1 MNIKIFLVRINIC
14 SAIFAIL
21 FLLAHLEGIQIMG
34 KNFMK
39 TLSEVGKVKII
50 LLIGLVFILFIAIGL
65 NMYINSRDVSA
76 LNNPLP
82 EPTIIYDKNG
92 EIASKVPGPKIEGVS
107 YEKIPPHVINALVA
121 IEDRRF
127 YKHPGVDYIGI
138 FRALFR
144 NLKAGDIVE
153 GGSTITQQLTKNVF
167 LTHEQTLKRKI
178 DEFFLAQKIERT
190 FSKEKIIEMY
200 LNQIYFGEGAWGIKN
215 ASRTYFGK
223 EVNELTV
230 SEGAILAGIIKA
242 PSTMNPLINEEKSL
256 SRRDLVLAAMEEQG
270 YLTSNQVKE
279 AKAQEI
285 VFKGRQLDPYEGKYP
300 YYVDYIIE
308 EAIEKYGLT
317 QNEVMSGGLE
327 IYTELDP
334 HMQESVENVY
344 KNDSLFPASPEDQL
358 LQSGA
363 ILVDPKTGG
372 INALVGGR
380 GEHVFRGFNHATQ
393 LKRQPGSTIKPL
405 SVYTPALERGYSIY
419 DVLPDK
425 PMSFNGYQPSNVSGR
440 FKGSVTIYDAVRN
453 SDNVPAVWL
462 LNEIGLKS
470 GIDAVNEFGLPITEN
485 DHNLSLALGGLDKGV
500 APIHMA
506 EAYTTFPNEGKK
518 TKAHAISKIID
529 TNGEVIAEWNEEP
542 VQITT
547 PEVAK
552 RMTFLLKGA
561 VENGSGRNAKIE
573 GREVAGKTGST
584 QVAIDG
590 INGAKDIWMV
600 GYTPELVGA
609 VWLGYDKTDE
619 NHYLTT
625 TSSTAATIFKEM
637 MQQSLS
643 NTPPTSFNLPTYQ
656 APVKKKE
663 NEWKAEDK
671 KKETG
676 KDKDKWKEEQKKK
689 KEEEKKRK
697 KEEKKRDKDVDD

>member
-1 MNIKIFLVRINIC
+1 
-14 SAIFAIL
+14 
-21 FLLAHLEGIQIMG
+21 MG
-34 KNFMK
+34 KNFK
-39 TLSEVGKVKII
+39 KSFAVVGRGKVI
-50 LLIGLVFILFIAIGL
+50 LLIGLLFILFVAIGL

-92 EIASKVPGPKIEGVS
+92 EIAGKVPGPKIEGIS
-107 YEKIPPHVINALVA
+107 YEKIPSHVIDAVIA
-121 IEDRRF
+121 TEDRRF

-144 NLKAGDIVE
+144 NVKAGEVVE

-178 DEFFLAQKIERT
+178 EEFFLAQKIERT
-190 FSKEKIIEMY
+190 FSKEKIMEMY

-215 ASRTYFGK
+215 AARTYFGK
-223 EVNELTV
+223 EVNDLTV
-230 SEGAILAGIIKA
+230 SESAILAGLIKS
-242 PSTMNPLINEEKSL
+242 PSRMNPLIDQEKSFN
-256 SRRDLVLAAMEEQG
+256 RRDLVLGLMEEQG
-270 YLTSNQVKE
+270 YLTSNQVEE
-279 AKAQEI
+279 AKAQEME
-285 VFKGRQLDPYEGKYP
+285 FKGRQLDPYGGKFP

-344 KNDSLFPASPEDQL
+344 KNDTLFPASTEDQL

-372 INALVGGR
+372 ISALVGGR

-393 LKRQPGSTIKPL
+393 LRRQPGSTIKPL
-405 SVYTPALERGYSIY
+405 AVYTPALEKGYSIY

-425 PMSFNGYQPSNVSGR
+425 PMSWDGYEPSNVSGR
-440 FKGSVTIYDAVRN
+440 FKGSVTIYDAVRD

-462 LNEIGLKS
+462 LNEIGLKT
-470 GIDAVNEFGLPITEN
+470 GIDSVKRFGLPITEN
-485 DHNLSLALGGLDKGV
+485 DHNLPLALGGLHTGV

-506 EAYTTFPNEGKK
+506 EAFTTFPNEGKK
-518 TKAHAISKIID
+518 TKAHAISKIVGA
-529 TNGEVIAEWNEEP
+529 NGEIIAEWKEEP

-547 PEVAK
+547 PEVAQ
-552 RMTFLLKGA
+552 RMTFMLKGV
-561 VENGSGRNAKIE
+561 VENGTGRHARIE

-584 QVAIDG
+584 QVTIEG
-590 INGAKDIWMV
+590 IKGSKDIWMV

-609 VWLGYDKTDE
+609 VWLGYDKTDAS
-619 NHYLTT
+619 HYVTNS
-625 TSSTAATIFKEM
+625 SSTAATIFKEM
-637 MQQSLS
+637 VQQSLS
-643 NTPPTSFNLPTYQ
+643 NVPPSSFNLPAFQ
-656 APVKKKE
+656 PPIKQKE
-663 NEWKAEDK
+663 NEWKENNGQ
-671 KKETG
+671 EQN
-676 KDKDKWKEEQKKK
+676 KDKWKEEKKK
-689 KEEEKKRK
+689 QKEEEKRRK
-697 KEEKKRDKDVDD
+697 KEEKKKHKNDD

>member
-1 MNIKIFLVRINIC
+1 
-14 SAIFAIL
+14 
-21 FLLAHLEGIQIMG
+21 MG
-34 KNFMK
+34 KNFIK
-39 TLSEVGKVKII
+39 TLSEVGRVKII
-50 LLIGLVFILFIAIGL
+50 LLIGLLFILFVAIGL

-107 YEKIPPHVINALVA
+107 FENIPPHVIQAVIA

-144 NLKAGDIVE
+144 NVKAGEIVE

-167 LTHEQTLKRKI
+167 LTHEQTLERKI
-178 DEFFLAQKIERT
+178 EEFFLAQKIERT

-215 ASRTYFGK
+215 AARTYFGK
-223 EVNELTV
+223 EVKDLTV
-230 SEGAILAGIIKA
+230 SEAAILAGLIKS
-242 PSTMNPLINEEKSL
+242 PSRMNPLIDQEKSMN
-256 SRRDLVLAAMEEQG
+256 RRDLVLAMMEEQG

-279 AKAQEI
+279 AKAQEM

-300 YYVDYIIE
+300 YYVDHIIE

-327 IYTELDP
+327 IYTELDT
-334 HMQESVENVY
+334 HMQESVENIF
-344 KNDSLFPASPEDQL
+344 KNDSLFPVSPEDQL

-372 INALVGGR
+372 ISALVGGR

-393 LKRQPGSTIKPL
+393 LRRQPGSTIKPL
-405 SVYTPALERGYSIY
+405 AVYTPALELGYSIY

-425 PMSFNGYQPSNVSGR
+425 PMSFNGYQPLNVSGG
-440 FKGSVTIYDAVRN
+440 FKGSVTMYDAVRD

-462 LNEIGLKS
+462 LNKIGLKT
-470 GIDAVNEFGLPITEN
+470 GIDSVKEFGLPITEN
-485 DHNLSLALGGLDKGV
+485 DHNLSIALGGLDKGV

-506 EAYTTFPNEGKK
+506 EAFTTFPNEGKK
-518 TKAHAISKIID
+518 TKAHAISKIVD
-529 TNGEVIAEWNEEP
+529 ANGEIIAEWKEEP

-552 RMTFLLKGA
+552 RMTFMLKGV
-561 VENGSGRNAKIE
+561 VENGSGRHAKIE

-584 QVAIDG
+584 QLPFDG
-590 INGAKDIWMV
+590 VEGVKDIWMV

-609 VWLGYDKTDE
+609 VWLGYDKTDK
-619 NHYLTT
+619 NHYLTN
-625 TSSTAATIFKEM
+625 SSATAAAIFREM
-637 MQQSLS
+637 IQQSLR
-643 NTPPTSFNLPTYQ
+643 NVPPSSFNLQ
-656 APVKKKE
+656 AFPPPVKKQE
-663 NEWKAEDK
+663 TEWKKNNGQEEKKDQWKETK
-671 KKETG
+671 KK
-676 KDKDKWKEEQKKK
+676 Q

-697 KEEKKRDKDVDD
+697 KEEKERKKEDKKKDKEDD

>member
-1 MNIKIFLVRINIC
+1 
-14 SAIFAIL
+14 
-21 FLLAHLEGIQIMG
+21 MG
-34 KNFMK
+34 KNFKK
-39 TLSEVGKVKII
+39 TLSGVGRLKII
-50 LLIGLVFILFIAIGL
+50 LLVGLLFILFVAIGL

-92 EIASKVPGPKIEGVS
+92 EIASKVPGPMIEGIS
-107 YEKIPPHVINALVA
+107 YEKIPPHVINAVIA
-121 IEDRRF
+121 TEDRRF

-167 LTHEQTLKRKI
+167 LTHDQTLKRKI
-178 DEFFLAQKIERT
+178 EEFFLSQKIERT
-190 FSKEKIIEMY
+190 FSKEKIMEMY

-223 EVNELTV
+223 EVYDLTV
-230 SEGAILAGIIKA
+230 SESAILAGLIKS
-242 PSTMNPLINEEKSL
+242 PSRMNPLIDQEKSFN
-256 SRRDLVLAAMEEQG
+256 RRDLVLGLMEEQG
-270 YLTSNQVKE
+270 YLSSTQVKE
-279 AKAQEI
+279 AKAQEM
-285 VFKGRQLDPYEGKYP
+285 VFKGRQLDPYQGKYP

-334 HMQESVENVY
+334 HMQESVENIY
-344 KNDSLFPASPEDQL
+344 KDDSLFPASTEDQL
-358 LQSGA
+358 LQSGG

-372 INALVGGR
+372 ISALVGGR

-393 LKRQPGSTIKPL
+393 LRRQPGSTIKPL
-405 SVYTPALERGYSIY
+405 AVYTPALEQGYSIY

-425 PMSFNGYQPSNVSGR
+425 PMSFNGYQPQNFSGR
-440 FKGSVTIYDAVRN
+440 FKGSVTIYDAVRD

-462 LNEIGLKS
+462 LNKIGLKT
-470 GIDAVNEFGLPITEN
+470 GIDSVKEFGLPITEK
-485 DHNLSLALGGLDKGV
+485 DYNLPLALGGLDSGV

-506 EAYTTFPNEGKK
+506 EAFTTFPNEGKK
-518 TKAHAISKIID
+518 TKAHAISKIVD
-529 TNGEVIAEWNEEP
+529 ANGDVITEWKEEP

-547 PEVAK
+547 PEVAQ
-552 RMTFLLKGA
+552 RMTFMLKGV
-561 VENGSGRNAKIE
+561 VENGTGRHAQIE

-584 QVAIDG
+584 QLG
-590 INGAKDIWMV
+590 IKGVNGTRDIWMV

-609 VWLGYDKTDE
+609 VWLGYDKTDA

-625 TSSTAATIFKEM
+625 SSSTAATIFKEM
-637 MQQSLS
+637 VQQSLS
-643 NTPPTSFNLPTYQ
+643 NVPPSSFNLPAYQ
-656 APVKKKE
+656 TPVKKKE
-663 NEWKAEDK
+663 NEWKENNGQEKNDNWKDEK
-671 KKETG
+671 KK
-676 KDKDKWKEEQKKK
+676 Q

-697 KEEKKRDKDVDD
+697 EEEKKQKKEEKKKHKNDD

>member
-1 MNIKIFLVRINIC
+1 
-14 SAIFAIL
+14 
-21 FLLAHLEGIQIMG
+21 MG
-34 KNFMK
+34 KNFIK
-39 TLSEVGKVKII
+39 TLSGVGRVKII
-50 LLIGLVFILFIAIGL
+50 LLVGLLFILFVAIGL

-92 EIASKVPGPKIEGVS
+92 EIASKVPGPKIEGVG
-107 YEKIPPHVINALVA
+107 YEKIPPHVIQAVIA

-144 NLKAGDIVE
+144 NLKAGEIVE

-178 DEFFLAQKIERT
+178 EEFFLAQKIERT

-215 ASRTYFGK
+215 AARTYFGK
-223 EVNELTV
+223 EVNDLTV
-230 SEGAILAGIIKA
+230 SEGAILAGLIKS
-242 PSTMNPLINEEKSL
+242 PSRMNPLIDQEKSL
-256 SRRDLVLAAMEEQG
+256 NRRNLVLAMMEEEG

-279 AKAQEI
+279 AKAQEM

-300 YYVDYIIE
+300 YYVDHIIE

-334 HMQESVENVY
+334 HMQESVENIY

-372 INALVGGR
+372 ISALVGGR

-393 LKRQPGSTIKPL
+393 LRRQPGSTIKPL
-405 SVYTPALERGYSIY
+405 AVYTPALEHGYSIY

-425 PMSFNGYQPSNVSGR
+425 PMSFNGYQPSNVSGK
-440 FKGSVTIYDAVRN
+440 FKGSVTIYDAVRD

-462 LNEIGLKS
+462 LNKIGLKT
-470 GIDAVNEFGLPITEN
+470 GIESVKEFGLPITEN
-485 DHNLSLALGGLDKGV
+485 DQNLSIALGGLDKGV

-506 EAYTTFPNEGKK
+506 EAFTTFPNEGKK
-518 TKAHAISKIID
+518 TKAHAISKIVD
-529 TNGEVIAEWNEEP
+529 TSGEIIAEWKEEP

-547 PEVAK
+547 SEVSK
-552 RMTFLLKGA
+552 RMTFMLKGV
-561 VENGSGRNAKIE
+561 VENGSGSHAKIE

-584 QVAIDG
+584 QVPIDG

-619 NHYLTT
+619 SHYLTN
-625 TSSTAATIFKEM
+625 TSSTAATIFREM
-637 MQQSLS
+637 FQQSLS
-643 NTPPTSFNLPTYQ
+643 NVPPSSFNLPAYQ
-656 APVKKKE
+656 PPIKKKE
-663 NEWKAEDK
+663 NEWKESEGQEK
-671 KKETG
+671 N
-676 KDKDKWKEEQKKK
+676 KDKWKDEKKNQ

-697 KEEKKRDKDVDD
+697 KEEKERKKEEKKKNKDDD

>member
-1 MNIKIFLVRINIC
+1 
-14 SAIFAIL
+14 
-21 FLLAHLEGIQIMG
+21 MG
-34 KNFMK
+34 KNFK
-39 TLSEVGKVKII
+39 KSLSEVGRGKII
-50 LLIGLVFILFIAIGL
+50 LLIGLLFILFVAVGL
-65 NMYINSRDVSA
+65 NMYINSQDVSA

-82 EPTIIYDKNG
+82 EPTLIYDKNG
-92 EIASKVPGPKIEGVS
+92 EIASKVPGPKIEGVR
-107 YEKIPPHVINALVA
+107 YEKIPPHVINAVIA

-127 YKHPGVDYIGI
+127 YNHPGVDYIGI

-144 NLKAGDIVE
+144 NLKAGGIVE

-167 LTHEQTLKRKI
+167 LTHEQTLTRKI

-190 FSKEKIIEMY
+190 FSKEKIMEMY

-215 ASRTYFGK
+215 AARTYFGK
-223 EVNELTV
+223 EVQDLTV
-230 SEGAILAGIIKA
+230 SEGAILAGLIKA
-242 PSTMNPLINEEKSL
+242 PSSMNPLINKEKSFN
-256 SRRDLVLAAMEEQG
+256 RRDLVLQMMEDQG
-270 YLTSNQVKE
+270 YLTSKQVKE
-279 AKAQEI
+279 AKSQEI

-308 EAIEKYGLT
+308 EAIERYGLT

-334 HMQESVENVY
+334 HMQESVENVF
-344 KNDSLFPASPEDQL
+344 KNDSLFPESSEDQL

-372 INALVGGR
+372 ISALVGGR

-393 LKRQPGSTIKPL
+393 LRRQPGSTIKPL
-405 SVYTPALERGYSIY
+405 AVYTPALEHGYSIY

-425 PMSFNGYQPSNVSGR
+425 PMSFNGYQPSNVSGN
-440 FKGSVTIYDAVRN
+440 FKGSVTMYDAVRN

-462 LNEIGLKS
+462 LNEIGLKT
-470 GIDAVNEFGLPITEN
+470 GIDSAKEFGLPITEN
-485 DHNLSLALGGLDKGV
+485 DQNLSIALGGLYKGV

-506 EAYTTFPNEGKK
+506 EAFTTFPNEGKK
-518 TKAHAISKIID
+518 TKAHSISKIVD
-529 TNGEVIAEWNEEP
+529 SNGETIAEWKEEP
-542 VQITT
+542 EQITT

-552 RMTFLLKGA
+552 RMTFMLKGV

-584 QVAIDG
+584 QVSIDG

-609 VWLGYDKTDE
+609 IWLGYDKTDA
-619 NHYLTT
+619 NHYVTT
-625 TSSTAATIFKEM
+625 TSSTAATIFREM

-643 NTPPTSFNLPTYQ
+643 NIPPSSFNLPAYQ
-656 APVKKKE
+656 PPVKKKE
-663 NEWKAEDK
+663 NEWKEDN
-671 KKETG
+671 G
-676 KDKDKWKEEQKKK
+676 KGNNKDKWKVEEKKK
-689 KEEEKKRK
+689 KEEKKKIKKKRK
-697 KEEKKRDKDVDD
+697 NGKRKKKNTRKTNIMTKEQVPKKRACSFLIEPVLNVT

>member
-1 MNIKIFLVRINIC
+1 
-14 SAIFAIL
+14 
-21 FLLAHLEGIQIMG
+21 MG

-50 LLIGLVFILFIAIGL
+50 LLIGLLFILFVAIGMNL
-65 NMYINSRDVSA
+65 YINSRDVSA

-92 EIASKVPGPKIEGVS
+92 EIASKVSGTKIEAVR
-107 YEKIPPHVINALVA
+107 YENIPPHVVNAIIA

-144 NLKAGDIVE
+144 NIKAGGIVE

-178 DEFFLAQKIERT
+178 DEFFIAQKIERT
-190 FSKEKIIEMY
+190 FSKEKIMEMY

-215 ASRTYFGK
+215 AARTYFGK
-223 EVNELTV
+223 EVHDLTV
-230 SEGAILAGIIKA
+230 SEGAILAGLIKA
-242 PSTMNPLINEEKSL
+242 PSSMNPLIDMEKSFN
-256 SRRDLVLAAMEEQG
+256 RRDLVLAMMEEQG
-270 YLTSNQVKE
+270 FLTSAQVKD
-279 AKAQEI
+279 AKEQEI
-285 VFKGRQLDPYEGKYP
+285 VFKGRQLDPYKGKYP

-308 EAIEKYGLT
+308 EAIENYGLT
-317 QNEVMSGGLE
+317 QNEVLSGGLE

-334 HMQESVENVY
+334 HMQESMENVY
-344 KNDSLFPASPEDQL
+344 KNDSLFPESTSDQL

-372 INALVGGR
+372 VSALVGGR
-380 GEHVFRGFNHATQ
+380 GDHVFRGFNRATQ

-405 SVYTPALERGYSIY
+405 SVYTPALEHGYSIY
-419 DVLPDK
+419 DVLPDT
-425 PMSFNGYQPSNVSGR
+425 PMSFNGYEPKNVSGN

-462 LNEIGLKS
+462 LNEIGLKT
-470 GIDAVNEFGLPITEN
+470 GIDAVNKFGLPITET
-485 DHNLSLALGGLDKGV
+485 DHNLTLALGGLDGGV

-506 EAYTTFPNEGKK
+506 EAYTTFPNEGSK
-518 TKAHAISKIID
+518 TKAHAISKIVD
-529 TNGEVIAEWNEEP
+529 TSGEVIAEWNEEP
-542 VQITT
+542 EQITS

-561 VENGSGRNAKIE
+561 VENGTGRHARIE

-584 QVAIDG
+584 QVTIDG
-590 INGAKDIWMV
+590 INGSKDIWMV

-609 VWLGYDKTDE
+609 VWLGYDKTDA
-619 NHYLTT
+619 NHYVTT
-625 TSSTAATIFKEM
+625 SSSTAATIFKEI

-643 NTPPTSFNLPTYQ
+643 NTPASSFNLPAYQ
-656 APVKKKE
+656 PPVQKKE
-663 NEWKAEDK
+663 NVRKQNNGREERDDK
-671 KKETG
+671 KGQKE
-676 KDKDKWKEEQKKK
+676 KWKEERKKQK
-689 KEEEKKRK
+689 EAEKRRK
-697 KEEKKRDKDVDD
+697 KEEKKRKKDDD

>member
-1 MNIKIFLVRINIC
+1 MLVVAERGSCAFLTG
-14 SAIFAIL
+14 
-21 FLLAHLEGIQIMG
+21 GIRMG

-39 TLSEVGKVKII
+39 TLSEVGRVKVI
-50 LLIGLVFILFIAIGL
+50 LLIGLLFILFVAIGL

-76 LNNPLP
+76 LKNPLP

-92 EIASKVPGPKIEGVS
+92 EIASKVPGTKIEGVS
-107 YEKIPPHVINALVA
+107 YEKIPQHVINAVIA

-127 YKHPGVDYIGI
+127 YNHPGVDYIGI

-144 NLKAGDIVE
+144 NLKAGEIVE

-167 LTHEQTLKRKI
+167 LTHEQTLERKI

-215 ASRTYFGK
+215 AARTYFGK
-223 EVNELTV
+223 EVKDLTV
-230 SEGAILAGIIKA
+230 SEGAILAGLIKA
-242 PSTMNPLINEEKSL
+242 PSSMNPLINKEKSFN
-256 SRRDLVLAAMEEQG
+256 RRDLVLEMMEDQG
-270 YLTSNQVKE
+270 FLTSNQVKE
-279 AKAQEI
+279 AQAQEI

-344 KNDSLFPASPEDQL
+344 KNDSLFPDSPEDQL

-372 INALVGGR
+372 ISALVGGR

-393 LKRQPGSTIKPL
+393 LRRQPGSTIKPL
-405 SVYTPALERGYSIY
+405 AVYTPALEHGYSIY
-419 DVLPDK
+419 DVLQDK
-425 PMSFNGYQPSNVSGR
+425 PMSWGSYQPSNVSGR
-440 FKGSVTIYDAVRN
+440 FKGSVTMYDAVRD

-462 LNEIGLKS
+462 LNEIGLQT
-470 GIDAVNEFGLPITEN
+470 GIDSVKEFGLPITEN
-485 DHNLSLALGGLDKGV
+485 DQNLSLALGGLDKGV

-506 EAYTTFPNEGKK
+506 EAFTTFPNEGKK
-518 TKAHAISKIID
+518 TKAHAISKIVD
-529 TNGEVIAEWNEEP
+529 TSGETIAEWQEEP

-547 PEVAK
+547 PEVAQ
-552 RMTFLLKGA
+552 RMTFMLKG
-561 VENGSGRNAKIE
+561 VVDNGSGRNAKIE

-590 INGAKDIWMV
+590 INGTKDIWMV

-609 VWLGYDKTDE
+609 VWLGYDKTDAK
-619 NHYLTT
+619 HYLTT

-637 MQQSLS
+637 MQKSL
-643 NTPPTSFNLPTYQ
+643 NNVPPSSFNLPAYQ

-663 NEWKAEDK
+663 KEWKEDN
-671 KKETG
+671 G
-676 KDKDKWKEEQKKK
+676 NRNDKHQWKEEKKKK
-689 KEEEKKRK
+689 KEEEKERK
-697 KEEKKRDKDVDD
+697 KQEKKHKKDKDDD